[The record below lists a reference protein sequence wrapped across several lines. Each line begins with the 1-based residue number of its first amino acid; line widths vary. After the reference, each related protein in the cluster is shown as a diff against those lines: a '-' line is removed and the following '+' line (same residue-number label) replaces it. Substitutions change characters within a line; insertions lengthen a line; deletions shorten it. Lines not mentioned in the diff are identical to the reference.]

1 MPIFMDRHYIEGA
14 TRQAME
20 SAHEQDLEMQDEH
33 GVHIMTY
40 WFDEARS
47 TAFCLADAPNAE
59 ALRNLHESSHG
70 FVPNEI
76 IPVDPLAV
84 QAFLGRIDDPVPDP
98 GAAEGS
104 GQEEIE
110 PAYRSIMFTDLK
122 DSTQLAVQLGDEK
135 AMHLLRVH
143 NALTREALR
152 AHNGREV
159 KTTGDGFLLSFVKAA
174 DALDCAVAI
183 QDGFAEYNER
193 HPEETLNV
201 RIGVSAGEPIEE
213 KGDLYGAAVN
223 MASRICSEAK
233 AGGVLVAQVV
243 RDEFEEGKS
252 HLQFSS
258 GGKLTLKGFDQPVDV
273 YELSWGQN
281 SSTAG

>member
-1 MPIFMDRHYIEGA
+1 
-14 TRQAME
+14 
-20 SAHEQDLEMQDEH
+20 MQDEH

-233 AGGVLVAQVV
+233 AGGVLVAQVI

>member
-1 MPIFMDRHYIEGA
+1 
-14 TRQAME
+14 
-20 SAHEQDLEMQDEH
+20 
-33 GVHIMTY
+33 
-40 WFDEARS
+40 
-47 TAFCLADAPNAE
+47 
-59 ALRNLHESSHG
+59 
-70 FVPNEI
+70 
-76 IPVDPLAV
+76 
-84 QAFLGRIDDPVPDP
+84 LGRIDDPVPDP

-233 AGGVLVAQVV
+233 AGGVLVAQVI

-258 GGKLTLKGFDQPVDV
+258 GGKLILKGFDQPVDG